1 MEDMDNPSSPVIR
14 AAVPRGAAEAELTAA
29 IRRVFLEATDD
40 LAWLK
45 PGDLVLLKPALN
57 SPDPYPAT
65 THPLSV
71 AVVAAVLAER
81 GARVVVGDQS
91 GVEHVVQ
98 GPHGIVRGSSR
109 RCFEASGMAGSG
121 AGNGGAGH
129 GGAPAVEFVGFEEGG
144 WDAGYYH
151 FTSPAAAAWPDGF
164 WVTDWVRRADHIIS
178 LPRVS
183 THAQAGVT
191 LGFKNLVG
199 LLREDSRLVFHAN
212 GPFNSFIKRAVR
224 GSGLAS
230 PDDGRDAFIEK
241 IVEIS
246 LAVHDKLRCTLF
258 TATAAQTTFGPDRN
272 GAFVVTPDH
281 GLVFASAD
289 PVAAEAAAIDL
300 LTRLYRDETPLA
312 ARLAQKAL
320 LAANGQARE
329 LGTVPTAEQPFIK
342 HALALGLGRLA

>member
-1 MEDMDNPSSPVIR
+1 MNTTPSSVIS
-14 AAVPRGAAEAELTAA
+14 ATVARGSAEAELTAA
-29 IRRVFLEATDD
+29 IRRVFLEATSD

-71 AVVAAVLAER
+71 AAVAAVLTER

-98 GPHGIVRGSSR
+98 GPKGVVRGSSR
-109 RCFEASGMAGSG
+109 ECFSASGMSVGQ
-121 AGNGGAGH
+121 
-129 GGAPAVEFVGFEEGG
+129 EFVGFEEGG

-151 FTSPAAAAWPDGF
+151 FSSPAAAAWPNGF
-164 WVTDWVRRADHIIS
+164 WVTDWVRRADHIVS

-183 THAQAGVT
+183 AHAQAGAT

-199 LLREDSRLVFHAN
+199 LLREDSRLAFHAN
-212 GPFNSFIKRAVR
+212 GPFNSFITRAVR
-224 GSGLAS
+224 GSGLAVS
-230 PDDGRDAFIEK
+230 DDGRDAFIEK

-246 LAVHDKLRCTLF
+246 LAVQGKLRCTLF

-272 GAFVVTPDH
+272 IMPGAGGLFASHVVTPDP

-289 PVAAEAAAIDL
+289 PVAAEGAALDL
-300 LTRLYRDETPLA
+300 LARLYREETPLA
-312 ARLAQKAL
+312 ARLMQKAL
-320 LAANGQARE
+320 IAANGQAKE
-329 LGTVPTAEQPFIK
+329 PGAVPTAQHPYIK
-342 HALALGLGRLA
+342 HAVALGLGRLA